1 MTKVVLHN
9 VRASFV
15 HVFKPYSIDG
25 RDAKYSMQIIM
36 PKDHPELPKLKKAIG
51 EAARDKWAQKIA
63 DERFKA
69 KLKLP
74 LRDGDDYLDEHP
86 ERQEYAGTVFFN
98 SSSKTRRPQLFRPDK
113 TQLLEEDELLHSG
126 DYVNVVLSTFA
137 FDTSGNMGVGVGLN
151 GVQFKRKGQPL
162 GGASDCTNDFDEETE
177 DLKVSSDDDLIG

>member
-15 HVFKPYSIDG
+15 HVFKPYSFEGQDP
-25 RDAKYSMQIIM
+25 RYSCQFIM
-36 PKDHPELPKLKKAIG
+36 PKDHPELSKLRQAIT
-51 EAARDKWAQKIA
+51 EAAREKWGQKLA

-74 LRDGDDYLDEHP
+74 LRDGDDYVDEHP
-86 ERQEYAGTVFFN
+86 ERDEYVGTFFFN
-98 SSSKTRRPQLFRPDK
+98 ANSKTRRPQLFKPDK
-113 TQLLEEDELLHSG
+113 TQLLEEDDMLHSG

-137 FDTSGNMGVGVGLN
+137 FDTSGNRGVAMGLN

-177 DLKVSSDDDLIG
+177 DLEVSSDDDLIG